1 MANLPDP
8 NEPDPPRDFR
18 LGWFADFL
26 SFERGLSD
34 RSARAYVGDVERLV
48 EWLGSEGLASPDAV
62 TPAHLRSYVFH
73 LKDAGL
79 APASIRR
86 ALSAVRSY
94 FAFLV
99 EEGAVASDPT
109 ELLEPPRS
117 WRTLPTVLTP
127 QEVDRMLGTV
137 DPESPVH
144 WRDRGILELLYATGM
159 RVSELTDLSLPRLD
173 LPERLVQ
180 VLGKGARERLLPF
193 GEPAARALERYL
205 REVRPGL
212 DRGKSGGRVFLN
224 RRGTGLTRMTV
235 WTLVGSAARDAGID
249 RKVSP
254 HTLRHSFATHLLA
267 GGAGLEV
274 VQDLLGH
281 ADIATTQVYTHLDR
295 EHLKKIHRAHH
306 PRGGDA

>member
-1 MANLPDP
+1 MAIPADP
-8 NEPDPPRDFR
+8 SGPASEPGFR

-34 RSARAYVGDVERLV
+34 RSARAYLGDVERLTA
-48 EWLGSEGLASPDAV
+48 WLEGQGVTSPGQV
-62 TPAHLRSYVFH
+62 TQAHLRGYVFH
-73 LKDAGL
+73 LKDSGL

-99 EEGAVASDPT
+99 EEGAVGTDPT

-127 QEVDRMLGTV
+127 VEVERMLGSV

-144 WRDRGILELLYATGM
+144 WRDRAILELLYATGM
-159 RVSELTDLSLPRLD
+159 RVSELTELTLPRLD

-212 DRGKSGGRVFLN
+212 ERGKSGGRIFLN

-235 WTLVGSAARDAGID
+235 WTLVANAARAAGIEK
-249 RKVSP
+249 KVSP
-254 HTLRHSFATHLLA
+254 HTLRHSFATHLLE
-267 GGAGLEV
+267 GGAGLDV

-295 EHLKKIHRAHH
+295 EHLRQVHRAHH
-306 PRGGDA
+306 PRGG